1 MKNVPAGQRDRD
13 TPPLIYRGGC
23 PGSPKRIF
31 HTQNTLPFMH
41 PNRKTNRPQNPPLT
55 RRQLDQ
61 LVGRAITD
69 YLRLDPRTH
78 YEDAAA
84 QSLIE
89 DVLALLPP
97 QPDY

>member
-1 MKNVPAGQRDRD
+1 MPINNINHALTNTRTSMKIIPHHRPIR
-13 TPPLIYRGGC
+13 
-23 PGSPKRIF
+23 
-31 HTQNTLPFMH
+31 
-41 PNRKTNRPQNPPLT
+41 RPQNPPLT

-61 LVGRAITD
+61 VVGEAVTRH
-69 YLRLDPRTH
+69 LHLDARTH

-89 DVLALLPP
+89 DVLAMLPP

>member
-1 MKNVPAGQRDRD
+1 MKLA
-13 TPPLIYRGGC
+13 
-23 PGSPKRIF
+23 S
-31 HTQNTLPFMH
+31 
-41 PNRKTNRPQNPPLT
+41 KTTRPQNPPLT

-89 DVLALLPP
+89 DVLAMLPP
-97 QPDY
+97 QPVY

>member
-1 MKNVPAGQRDRD
+1 MKLA
-13 TPPLIYRGGC
+13 
-23 PGSPKRIF
+23 
-31 HTQNTLPFMH
+31 
-41 PNRKTNRPQNPPLT
+41 RKTTRPQNPPLT

-61 LVGRAITD
+61 LVGEAVTD

-97 QPDY
+97 QPDH